1 MGPGQPNDPQG
12 IRFLSRSGARLNDS
26 ASAFLSSAQQ
36 ILGSA
41 GPRGGGAG
49 GLFIEP
55 ESGLDDNDVLGE
67 QNLHLLEQEMLEAG
81 HSRSEIRQIL
91 EGMQIRR
98 DPDRH
103 GDAVNVEAE
112 ESSSNSSAVSQIE
125 ELGKSSQLGNLDFE
139 MSEASLPDE
148 KWELSD
154 AGSVGSRQFRLSVSS
169 LDE

>member
-1 MGPGQPNDPQG
+1 MTTSSTWRRRNESTGLTLFRNTKWTIDLVAW
-12 IRFLSRSGARLNDS
+12 I
-26 ASAFLSSAQQ
+26 LSSQPSTLSEFNMSLTFSLNIRSISTRQ
-36 ILGSA
+36 
-41 GPRGGGAG
+41 
-49 GLFIEP
+49 
-55 ESGLDDNDVLGE
+55 D
-67 QNLHLLEQEMLEAG
+67 LLEQEMLEAG
-81 HSRSEIRQIL
+81 HSRREIRQIL

-103 GDAVNVEAE
+103 GDAVYVEAE